1 MKRGNSILRRP
12 SGRPGKICLSHMEVP
27 SGNSEYGLKTKNL
40 GRTVTGT
47 AHQCSSPVCKVTN
60 LKTFPFSAG
69 VRRAV
74 FRQHTSPKTRNQHV
88 LLLNLSAIQALCSCL
103 QLSRLAGACAHTCT
117 RWGPP
122 VDWLLRHCGA
132 VLLRLTP
139 GTCSKRTCPEL
150 FPLNCS
156 GNKDGGTE
164 NCAGHKRPRHSG
176 SYPTVRSVCTADAL
190 ASAVSGEFPLPQ
202 NTGFRF
208 PYPGIFP
215 VQRDRRHPS
224 RCGRKHGTGKER
236 TRNAVTGNGA

>member
-1 MKRGNSILRRP
+1 MFLLAAFTPRRSLRPYLYTLGAARRLAAP
-12 SGRPGKICLSHMEVP
+12 ALRCGFTSLD
-27 SGNSEYGLKTKNL
+27 SGNMFK
-40 GRTVTGT
+40 
-47 AHQCSSPVCKVTN
+47 TN
-60 LKTFPFSAG
+60 L
-69 VRRAV
+69 
-74 FRQHTSPKTRNQHV
+74 PK
-88 LLLNLSAIQALCSCL
+88 
-103 QLSRLAGACAHTCT
+103 
-117 RWGPP
+117 
-122 VDWLLRHCGA
+122 
-132 VLLRLTP
+132 
-139 GTCSKRTCPEL
+139 L

-176 SYPTVRSVCTADAL
+176 SSPTVRSVCAADAL

-224 RCGRKHGTGKER
+224 RCGRKHETGKER